1 MPFPVTG
8 MSKLKNN
15 HFLLVVCTQSLS
27 CVQLFVTSWTV
38 ASQTCCTWNFPGENT
53 GVGCHFLFQ
62 GIFLTQGLNLYLLS
76 LLHWQTTAPFP
87 LVSEVK
93 VTQLCPTLCNPMD
106 YAVHGIL

>member
-1 MPFPVTG
+1 MPFPFTG

-15 HFLLVVCTQSLS
+15 HFLLVVCAQSLS
-27 CVQLFVTSWTV
+27 SVQLFVTSWTV